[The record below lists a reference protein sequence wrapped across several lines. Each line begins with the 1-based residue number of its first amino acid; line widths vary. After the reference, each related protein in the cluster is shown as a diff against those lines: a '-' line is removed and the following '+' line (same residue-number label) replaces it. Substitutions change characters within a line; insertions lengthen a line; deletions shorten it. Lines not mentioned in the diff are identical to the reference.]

1 MGTGCASGP
10 AKDRQIMPLCLGEES
25 AQQSCVS
32 AQLLEAKGRATCGTE
47 AMGVETTEPL
57 CRRASLSPQRP
68 QSTGSGFSTV
78 PGGLRCQRKL
88 LCVLHAACVCVG
100 VALEGEPPL
109 GPGHWLTLLGT
120 QGWLW
125 AQLWA
130 AAAGAGNLKATGPGG
145 R

>member
-1 MGTGCASGP
+1 MHNRGPLLEAVGTGCASGP
-10 AKDRQIMPLCLGEES
+10 AGRQIMPLCLGEGS

-78 PGGLRCQRKL
+78 PGRPEVPKEL

-100 VALEGEPPL
+100 VSAGEPPL
-109 GPGHWLTLLGT
+109 GPGHWLTLGT

-125 AQLWA
+125 AQL
-130 AAAGAGNLKATGPGG
+130 
-145 R
+145 